1 MQILI
6 LDLTHGGDILSEDLT
21 AKGHRVTCVDVYRIA
36 KKEKIQA
43 LKSIG
48 VEVTDIVPDKDYDL
62 LVSPAHCPDSFLNGS
77 TYKKRM
83 TFSQAVNKIIDD
95 DRFRIEITGV
105 KGKTSC
111 CYLLAHILSVAGKS
125 VFLHTSR
132 GQGPWVKGMHRI
144 DKQMSIAPTSLL
156 RLPEYDYDIVIA
168 EVSLGGSGKADIS
181 VITNL
186 VEDYGIAKNT
196 RKASDAKADIL
207 TDKINIVRK
216 NELDLWKK
224 YGDHIFVT
232 YGGNINGVSKPC
244 IGESLRIKYTYDGQ
258 HDVDLNKNYLSLQ
271 YLQTIDLVL
280 EICETMKIPL
290 WAVVNGL
297 RSFKGVPG
305 RGEISLHDNI
315 WHIKERNPGISHI
328 SIGMTLECLERM
340 NVLNNAIVIVDPV
353 SKKVC
358 DKMDIGS
365 ITEVVS
371 KYNIQLFFTD
381 GNGSRP
387 EITDNVTTV
396 VEFIKEGY
404 Q

>member
-21 AKGHRVTCVDVYRIA
+21 AKGHKVTCVDVYRIA
-36 KKEKIQA
+36 TKEKIQA
-43 LKSIG
+43 LRNIG
-48 VEVTDIVPDKDYDL
+48 IEVTDTTPDKEYDL
-62 LVSPAHCPDSFLNGS
+62 LISPAHCPDSFLNGS
-77 TYKKRM
+77 AYIKRM
-83 TFSQAVNKIIDD
+83 TFSQAVNRIIDD
-95 DRFRIEITGV
+95 NRFRIEVTGV

-111 CYLLAHILSVAGKS
+111 CYLLAHILSVAGKN

-144 DKQMSIAPTSLL
+144 DKQISIAPTSLL
-156 RLPEYDYDIVIA
+156 RLPEYDYDVIIA
-168 EVSLGGSGKADIS
+168 EVSLGGSGKANIS

-216 NELDLWKK
+216 NELDIWKK
-224 YGDHIFVT
+224 YGNRQFIT
-232 YGGNINGVSKPC
+232 YGGSINGVSKPF
-244 IGESLRIKYTYDGQ
+244 IGEPLKIKYTYDGQ
-258 HDVDLNKNYLSLQ
+258 HDVDLNSCYLSLQ

-280 EICETMKIPL
+280 EICETMKVPL
-290 WAVVNGL
+290 WAVINGL
-297 RSFKGVPG
+297 KSFKGVPG
-305 RGEISLHDNI
+305 RGEIFKLNNV

-328 SIGMTLECLERM
+328 SIGMTLECLEKM
-340 NVLNNAIVIVDPV
+340 NILDNTAVIVDPV

-358 DKMDIGS
+358 DKMNIDS
-365 ITEVVS
+365 IKNVIS
-371 KYNIQLFFTD
+371 KYNVQLFFTD
-381 GNGSRP
+381 GNGSIP
-387 EITDNVTTV
+387 EIPKNITTII
-396 VEFIKEGY
+396 EFIKEGY

>member
-1 MQILI
+1 
-6 LDLTHGGDILSEDLT
+6 
-21 AKGHRVTCVDVYRIA
+21 
-36 KKEKIQA
+36 
-43 LKSIG
+43 
-48 VEVTDIVPDKDYDL
+48 
-62 LVSPAHCPDSFLNGS
+62 
-77 TYKKRM
+77 
-83 TFSQAVNKIIDD
+83 
-95 DRFRIEITGV
+95 
-105 KGKTSC
+105 
-111 CYLLAHILSVAGKS
+111 
-125 VFLHTSR
+125 
-132 GQGPWVKGMHRI
+132 
-144 DKQMSIAPTSLL
+144 
-156 RLPEYDYDIVIA
+156 
-168 EVSLGGSGKADIS
+168 
-181 VITNL
+181 
-186 VEDYGIAKNT
+186 
-196 RKASDAKADIL
+196 
-207 TDKINIVRK
+207 
-216 NELDLWKK
+216 
-224 YGDHIFVT
+224 
-232 YGGNINGVSKPC
+232 
-244 IGESLRIKYTYDGQ
+244 
-258 HDVDLNKNYLSLQ
+258 
-271 YLQTIDLVL
+271 L